1 MADGLLG
8 HPFTFR
14 RLFWSP
20 PMFREWSG
28 STALMD
34 WVETP
39 TAHIIKINVP
49 GYSKEDIKV
58 GIRDGNIM
66 QIKGKGEGIKEE
78 TKDKDNVWH
87 VAERGTGRA
96 EFSREIEL
104 PDNVKVEQIKAQVE
118 HGVLTILVPK
128 DSSPKQ
134 SKVRNI
140 NITSKL

>member
-1 MADGLLG
+1 MAD
-8 HPFTFR
+8 PFSFR

-28 STALMD
+28 TGSTALMD

-39 TAHIIKINVP
+39 TAHIFKINVP

-66 QIKGKGEGIKEE
+66 QIQGKGEE
-78 TKDKDNVWH
+78 TKDRDKDRDSVWH

-104 PDNVKVEQIKAQVE
+104 PENVKVEQIKAQVE

-128 DSSPKQ
+128 DSSPKP
-134 SKVRNI
+134 SKVRHI